1 MSNPTLSVVGSNDTT
16 SPDPFDLKALQL
28 TQDFIG
34 TAGVKKQLL
43 TIPVRKPNPQDF
55 IRVHPDEQYRANLL
69 TIELKD
75 DREIYLVTPTLYA
88 ALQGETTCATIFTAI
103 NRQGV
108 TFLWAVRI
116 PPVDAKDNAW
126 WQSSREGA
134 ELAMKVWG
142 QIAAQDLGG
151 RGQGQHVARRLRDHC
166 GRKLDRRAGMA
177 AAIVPGTAADRLQGS
192 AGRSPRPPGGETAA
206 WADLDAGPVPRGVGG
221 GL

>member
-1 MSNPTLSVVGSNDTT
+1 MSSNPTLSVVGNTDTT

-75 DREIYLVTPTLYA
+75 DREVYLVTPTLYA

-116 PPVDAKDNAW
+116 PPADAKDNAW

-134 ELAMKVWG
+134 ELAMKGWVRVKANMSLGAYETTAAESLIPEPEWP
-142 QIAAQDLGG
+142 QQSFQELLRIAFKDRLVD
-151 RGQGQHVARRLRDHC
+151 RLDHPLVKRLR
-166 GRKLDRRAGMA
+166 
-177 AAIVPGTAADRLQGS
+177 
-192 AGRSPRPPGGETAA
+192 
-206 WADLDAGPVPRGVGG
+206 
-221 GL
+221 GLI

>member
-1 MSNPTLSVVGSNDTT
+1 MSSNPTLSVVGNTDTT

-75 DREIYLVTPTLYA
+75 DREVYLVTPTLYA

-116 PPVDAKDNAW
+116 PPADAKDNAW

-134 ELAMKVWG
+134 ELAMKGVG
-142 QIAAQDLGG
+142 P
-151 RGQGQHVARRLRDHC
+151 GQGQHVARRLRDHC
-166 GRKLDRRAGMA
+166 GRKLNTRAGMA

-206 WADLDAGPVPRGVGG
+206 WAELDAGPIPRGVGG